1 MADYHTIYATD
12 AARYDAMV
20 AAEDADGNLPRALAA
35 ILPPAG
41 RLVDIGCGT
50 GRVTRAALSVTALEV
65 LGVEPAAAMLDVAR
79 ARQAALPEPTRA
91 RATFVAGA
99 ADHLPVPDAWADA
112 AVAGWVYGHEI
123 AWSGPDWS
131 RRIGV
136 YLSEMRRVVR
146 PGGTRVV
153 IETLGTGLGPDTSDA
168 RAPNDGLA
176 AYYAWL
182 EREHGFTRHVIDTA
196 YLFASVDEAV
206 ERMGFFFGERLVGA
220 IRRHGWRRVPEHTG
234 LWVARG

>member
-1 MADYHTIYATD
+1 MADYQTIYATD

-35 ILPPAG
+35 ILPSTG

-50 GRVTRAALSVTALEV
+50 GRVTRAALAVTGLEV

-79 ARQAALPEPTRA
+79 ARQAALAEPARA
-91 RATFVAGA
+91 RASYVAGA
-99 ADHLPVPDAWADA
+99 ADKLPVPDAWADA

-123 AWSGPDWS
+123 AWSGPAWRD
-131 RRIGV
+131 RVGA

-146 PGGTRVV
+146 PGGTRVI
-153 IETLGTGLGPDTSDA
+153 IETLGTGLDPDATLA
-168 RAPNDGLA
+168 RAPTEGLA
-176 AYYAWL
+176 AYYEWL
-182 EREHGFTRHVIDTA
+182 EREHGFARHVIDTS
-196 YLFASVDEAV
+196 YRFASVDEAV
-206 ERMGFFFGERLVGA
+206 ARMGFFFGERLVGA
-220 IRRHGWRRVPEHTG
+220 IRRHGWLRVPEHTG